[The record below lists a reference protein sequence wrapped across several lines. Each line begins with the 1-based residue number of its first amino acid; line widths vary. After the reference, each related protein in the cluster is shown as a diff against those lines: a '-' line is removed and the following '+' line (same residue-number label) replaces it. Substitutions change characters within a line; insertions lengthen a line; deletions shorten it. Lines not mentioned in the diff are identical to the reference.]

1 MEDIKAE
8 FAIPLLAA
16 FAGAGNADDFCK
28 HFVHKVMR
36 GYEAVGALIG
46 LVGNDSKCHAV
57 GKFGEWQLAPGAV
70 FNLWSATP
78 IAESIKTGSPVF
90 IDTPKILET
99 RYPDTDSHLEGAKS
113 YVYAPFE
120 STSRAI
126 GFLAFGFAYPQ
137 KSREVAQVEI
147 QLATMAAEY
156 ISLSAR
162 SISGVPTLNKSSSSS
177 GLLYEESGDLSNRQM
192 SILQQVA
199 DGKTNQQIGRNMN
212 LSESTIKQES
222 VRIFRKL
229 GVPNRLEAAEVAKRN
244 GLI

>member
-1 MEDIKAE
+1 MENVRKE

-36 GYEAVGALIG
+36 SYDAVGALIG

-57 GKFGEWQLAPGAV
+57 GRFGDWQLAPGAV

-78 IAESIKTGSPVF
+78 IAETIKTGSPVF
-90 IDTPKILET
+90 IDTPKILELK
-99 RYPDTDSHLEGAKS
+99 YPDTDSHLEGAKS
-113 YVYAPFE
+113 YVFAPFE

-126 GFLAFGFAYPQ
+126 GFLAFGFASPQ
-137 KSREVAQVEI
+137 KSREVDAAEI
-147 QLATMAAEY
+147 QMASMAAEY

-162 SISGVPTLNKSSSSS
+162 SLYGVSARDKISSDS
-177 GLLYEESGDLSNRQM
+177 GLRTEDSGDLSNRQLT
-192 SILQQVA
+192 ILREMA
-199 DGKTNQQIGRNMN
+199 EGKTNQQIGRKLN

-229 GVPNRLEAAEVAKRN
+229 GVPNRLEATDIAKRN

>member
-1 MEDIKAE
+1 MESVKSE

-28 HFVHKVMR
+28 HFVHKAMR
-36 GYEAVGALIG
+36 GYDAVGALIG

-57 GKFGEWQLAPGAV
+57 GKFGDWQLTPGAV

-78 IAESIKTGSPVF
+78 IAESIKTGSPVY
-90 IDTPKILET
+90 IDNPKILET

-113 YVYAPFE
+113 YIYAPFE
-120 STSRAI
+120 STSRAV

-137 KSREVAQVEI
+137 KSREVAEVEI

-162 SISGVPTLNKSSSSS
+162 SISGVQTLNKSPSNSS
-177 GLLYEESGDLSNRQM
+177 LLLEDSGDLSNRQLT
-192 SILQQVA
+192 ILQQMA
-199 DGKTNQQIGRNMN
+199 EGKTNQQIGRNLN
-212 LSESTIKQES
+212 LSESTVKQES

-229 GVPNRLEAAEVAKRN
+229 GVPNRLEAADLARRN